1 MYEER
6 LPLNAVILG
15 SLSGGI
21 ALGTPFSP
29 FLTPTWALLIGCLSG
44 FLVAIWIKVTA
55 RLQRTNAQQSHAVLF
70 LVSGGAALLRR
81 VRLPRDAG
89 FGTKT

>member
-21 ALGTPFSP
+21 SLGTPFSP

-44 FLVAIWIKVTA
+44 FLVAVWIKVTTLNVLCFFFFFFFFFA
-55 RLQRTNAQQSHAVLF
+55 SHGL
-70 LVSGGAALLRR
+70 G
-81 VRLPRDAG
+81 
-89 FGTKT
+89 

>member
-55 RLQRTNAQQSHAVLF
+55 RLQHECAAITRGLIFGFRWCSPSSTRTSPTRCMVWN
-70 LVSGGAALLRR
+70 
-81 VRLPRDAG
+81 
-89 FGTKT
+89 

>member
-44 FLVAIWIKVTA
+44 FLVAIWIKVYS
-55 RLQRTNAQQSHAVLF
+55 TNALQSHAVLF

-81 VRLPRDAG
+81 VRLPRDAW